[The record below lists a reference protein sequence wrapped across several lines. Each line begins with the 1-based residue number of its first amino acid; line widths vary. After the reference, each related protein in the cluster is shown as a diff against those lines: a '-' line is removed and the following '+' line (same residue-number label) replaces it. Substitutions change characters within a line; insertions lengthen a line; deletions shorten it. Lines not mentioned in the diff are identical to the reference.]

1 MRFFFVFALE
11 YLLECINGLVR
22 VFFVFVLEYLL
33 ECIYDWWGVTSFFF
47 VFYAGLFC
55 EAFHETHRFFHEEFR
70 PRTCSIKFP
79 CKNKNPALS
88 QCKNKNTALSQCNG
102 QKKNSTISVR
112 WPKKQSTIS
121 VQWQSILKHK
131 CHTNL
136 SLRFGPTETER
147 PFLDVS
153 A

>member
-102 QKKNSTISVR
+102 QKKTALSQCDGQKNKALSQCNGN
-112 WPKKQSTIS
+112 QS
-121 VQWQSILKHK
+121 WN
-131 CHTNL
+131 TNVIQIYR
-136 SLRFGPTETER
+136 SGSGRQKRRGP
-147 PFLDVS
+147 FWM
-153 A
+153 